1 MSLVTINDATALG
14 YCRKGGRALATRY
27 GIDWLKFLTEGIDS
41 SVLEPIDDEMVKAVI
56 EQSRRR
62 EAAENGQG

>member
-1 MSLVTINDATALG
+1 MSRVTINDATALG
-14 YCRKGGRALATRY
+14 YCRKGGRSFAARY

-41 SVLEPIDDEMVKAVI
+41 SVLEDIDDEMVKAVI

-62 EAAENGQG
+62 EAAENG